1 METNNN
7 NTVITVTEK
16 TAEMYFL
23 HKELSD
29 LLEKVSNWNEKY
41 NGVQADEK
49 VNALL
54 QEKFYDKAYE
64 AFSPFEQFLHNL
76 LKGSIVENVYK
87 YNNTL

>member
-1 METNNN
+1 METKTN

-23 HKELSD
+23 HKELND

-41 NGVQADEK
+41 NNIFDNEK
-49 VNALL
+49 LNASL
-54 QEKFYDKAYE
+54 QEKFYDKAYD
-64 AFSPFEQFLHNL
+64 AFCPFEKFLRKL
-76 LKGSIVENVYK
+76 LEDNIVENIYG